1 MYGPG
6 TLFVLAAAY
15 GSLDEAVAGYGAAKA
30 SQATVKDIARLRR
43 RGDRQ
48 GRRWRPNR
56 EEARAAGGGIERQP
70 GPAGVG

>member
-43 RGDRQ
+43 RGDR
-48 GRRWRPNR
+48 
-56 EEARAAGGGIERQP
+56 
-70 GPAGVG
+70 